1 MENCKI
7 KNILKS
13 ILNYKKELLIGNSF
27 ALLSTLLTVTIPLF
41 IPMLIDDLL
50 LHKKPKLTPY
60 VDAIFGHMSL
70 IGYVT
75 FFLILTIIMRFLGVI
90 FANLQVKM
98 LLSVSKDISFKLRES
113 ATKHLK
119 RVALKEY
126 ERFSPGA
133 ITSKLVTDI
142 ETVDSFIGTTVGKLI
157 ISTLIL
163 IFTSIILLLINWKL
177 ALFILVTNPIVVYFT
192 AKLARRVG
200 KLKKAENK
208 AIEAFQVKL
217 NDTLEHFNQ
226 IKAANKEDYFFGK
239 IINKAKELK
248 DISIEFS
255 YKSDRAIRVS
265 FFTFLSGYEV
275 FRAVSILAVA
285 YSNLSIGLMLAIF
298 GYLWIMMTPTQD
310 IINFQYALFNAN
322 GACERI
328 NEIFK
333 LQQERVVSNGKDPFI
348 SSGVEIELKNLNFGY
363 SSENLILKDINLII
377 KKTKKVAIVGPS
389 GSGKSTIANLI
400 AGFYE
405 PNSGDIKYNSISFK
419 DIDPSKIRKNIYL
432 ILQHPKLFND
442 TMRFNL
448 TLGKYFSD
456 TQIKEALKIA
466 QIDDLVE
473 SLDNKLESIIGKDG
487 VKLSGGQ
494 RQRVAIARMLLA
506 NPKCV
511 IFDESTSA
519 LDVHTEINLFRDLKE
534 FLKDK
539 TVITIAHRLSTIES
553 AEYVFVLEDG
563 KLVDSGTPKELF
575 KKDSGYFARM
585 I

>member
-1 MENCKI
+1 
-7 KNILKS
+7 
-13 ILNYKKELLIGNSF
+13 
-27 ALLSTLLTVTIPLF
+27 
-41 IPMLIDDLL
+41 
-50 LHKKPKLTPY
+50 
-60 VDAIFGHMSL
+60 
-70 IGYVT
+70 
-75 FFLILTIIMRFLGVI
+75 
-90 FANLQVKM
+90 
-98 LLSVSKDISFKLRES
+98 
-113 ATKHLK
+113 
-119 RVALKEY
+119 
-126 ERFSPGA
+126 
-133 ITSKLVTDI
+133 
-142 ETVDSFIGTTVGKLI
+142 
-157 ISTLIL
+157 
-163 IFTSIILLLINWKL
+163 
-177 ALFILVTNPIVVYFT
+177 
-192 AKLARRVG
+192 
-200 KLKKAENK
+200 
-208 AIEAFQVKL
+208 
-217 NDTLEHFNQ
+217 
-226 IKAANKEDYFFGK
+226 
-239 IINKAKELK
+239 
-248 DISIEFS
+248 
-255 YKSDRAIRVS
+255 
-265 FFTFLSGYEV
+265 
-275 FRAVSILAVA
+275 
-285 YSNLSIGLMLAIF
+285 
-298 GYLWIMMTPTQD
+298 MTPTQD

-563 KLVDSGTPKELF
+563 KLVDSGTPQELF

>member
-1 MENCKI
+1 MNGCKI
-7 KNILKS
+7 RELFND
-13 ILNYKKELLIGNSF
+13 ILNYKKELVVGNLF
-27 ALLSTLLTVTIPLF
+27 ALLSTLITVTIPLF
-41 IPMLIDDLL
+41 IPVLIDELL
-50 LHKKPKLTPY
+50 LHKEARLTAF
-60 VDAIFGHMSL
+60 VANIFWPMSL
-70 IGYVT
+70 TGYVV
-75 FFLILTIIMRFLGVI
+75 FFLILTIVLRYLGVF
-90 FANLQVKM
+90 FATRQVKM
-98 LLSVSKDISFKLRES
+98 LLLVSKDISYKLRES
-113 ATKHLK
+113 AINHLK

-142 ETVDSFIGTTVGKLI
+142 NTIDQFIGVTVGKLV
-157 ISTLIL
+157 ISILIL

-177 ALFILVTNPIVVYFT
+177 ALFILVTNPIVVFFT

-200 KLKKAENK
+200 KLKREENR
-208 AIEAFQVKL
+208 ATEQFQESL
-217 NDTLEHFNQ
+217 NDSLELFNQ
-226 IKAANKEDYFFGK
+226 IKAANKEDYFFSK
-239 IINKAKELK
+239 VKNRAKELK
-248 DISIEFS
+248 EKSIEFS
-255 YKSDRAIRVS
+255 YRSDKAIRIS

-310 IINFQYALFNAN
+310 VINFQYALFNAKA
-322 GACERI
+322 ACNRVDEL
-328 NEIFK
+328 FK
-333 LQQERVVSNGKDPFI
+333 LEQERVVKDSKNPFTKPL
-348 SSGVEIELKNLNFGY
+348 EIELENMSFGY
-363 SSENLILKDINLII
+363 DESLVLKDITLKI
-377 KKTKKVAIVGPS
+377 KANSKVAIVGPS

-405 PNSGDIKYNSISFK
+405 PNSGDILYNSISYK
-419 DIDPSKIRKNIYL
+419 EIEPSLIRDNIYL

-448 TLGKYFSD
+448 TLGKDYSED
-456 TQIKEALKIA
+456 EINRAIKIA
-466 QIDDLVE
+466 QLSDVVRNLKDG
-473 SLDNKLESIIGKDG
+473 LDTIVGKDG

-553 AEYVFVLEDG
+553 SEYIFVLEDG
-563 KLVDSGTPKELF
+563 KLSDSGTPDELF
-575 KKDSGYFARM
+575 EKDSGYFARM